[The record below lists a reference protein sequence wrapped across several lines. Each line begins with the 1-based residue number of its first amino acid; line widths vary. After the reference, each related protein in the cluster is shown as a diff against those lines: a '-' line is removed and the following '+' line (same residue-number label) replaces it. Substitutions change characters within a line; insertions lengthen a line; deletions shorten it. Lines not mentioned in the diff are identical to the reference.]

1 MFEKLVMAST
11 TVIDIKLDNVSKTF
25 HPGDTIQGKVIIS
38 SKTTMKVSSEKK
50 RFDFD
55 HKIFLA

>member
-1 MFEKLVMAST
+1 MAST